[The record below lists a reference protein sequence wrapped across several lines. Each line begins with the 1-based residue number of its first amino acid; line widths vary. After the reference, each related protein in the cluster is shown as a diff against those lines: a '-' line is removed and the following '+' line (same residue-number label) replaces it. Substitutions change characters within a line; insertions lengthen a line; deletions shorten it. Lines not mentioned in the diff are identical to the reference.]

1 MEELTLLVTY
11 RTAAG
16 RARDFVCA
24 VEESGV
30 LDTVRGEQGCR
41 AYGYFLSADRS
52 DEVLL
57 VERWESRASQL
68 RHLEQTHMGALA
80 KIKDAYVVE
89 TWVEALTP
97 AADA

>member
-16 RARDFVCA
+16 RARDFVHA

-41 AYGYFLSADRS
+41 AYGYFLPADRS

-68 RHLEQTHMGALA
+68 RHLEQPHMGVLA

-89 TWVEALTP
+89 TRVEALAP